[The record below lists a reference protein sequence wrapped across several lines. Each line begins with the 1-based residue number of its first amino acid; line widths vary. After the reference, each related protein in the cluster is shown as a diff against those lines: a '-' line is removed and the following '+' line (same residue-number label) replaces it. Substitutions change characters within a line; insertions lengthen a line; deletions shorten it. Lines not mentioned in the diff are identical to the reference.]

1 MNDFEAPTWVK
12 YAGDLFFLALFL
24 VFLFFVKPAEQSE
37 DEWDD
42 NEEDG
47 TEAEPNPLEKMLV
60 SEDNELISSN
70 EAGEAESADSEKL

>member
-42 NEEDG
+42 NEDG
-47 TEAEPNPLEKMLV
+47 ADAEPNPLEKMLV
-60 SEDNELISSN
+60 SEDNEAISADES
-70 EAGEAESADSEKL
+70 GEVESADSEKL